1 MYKELGVILL
11 SYLRKMC
18 RNKNNTYEIEKIMN
32 SEIMKEIVSNMSL
45 DNLRIGQ
52 KVCAK
57 LLKLKKI

>member
-1 MYKELGVILL
+1 
-11 SYLRKMC
+11 MC

-57 LLKLKKI
+57 LLKLKRYKALLVLLKIS